1 MTMTSGARELE
12 AASLRRTHPPE
23 SLGFGS
29 TAEVQPLEGPVGQDR
44 AAEAIAFGLETRVA
58 GYNIF
63 VTGPVGVGKRTAL
76 EAQLHE
82 QARERP
88 SPGDRVYLH
97 NFHDPRR
104 PIAVALGSGQG
115 EQLVGDMR
123 RFLEDARR
131 ELAAA
136 FESDTYSRRQRELTE
151 PIEHEQEAA
160 LTELREQAQAN
171 AIALEL
177 TPTGVMTMPLR
188 GGQPITPADFTRLPE
203 PVRNRYQTAIEDLGP
218 RIQAFLIGM
227 RGRQREARSRLRAL
241 EHEVALFAV
250 GHLIDDLK
258 ERYAGCEKLT
268 AWLTSVQEDVIENL
282 AQFQAPPPG
291 KAPDASATLAQAF
304 LGGVE
309 RALARYEVNV
319 LVTHDTGDG
328 APVVVETNPT
338 YANLFG
344 RIEHQGVIGGGFATD
359 HRMLRPGAVHRA
371 NGGYLLLPA
380 AEVLAQPPVWLKLKE
395 VLRTG
400 QIRLENLAEQ
410 YALFPTATLT
420 PEPIELDLKVVLVG
434 SPPLYELAYA
444 LDEDVRKLFRVK
456 AEFDWRVAWDTAGVA
471 GYASFLSA
479 QIRSAGLLQFDAG
492 AVARVIEHGGRLAE
506 SRDWLSTQ
514 FVEIAGLAAEASHW
528 AASESNELVRA
539 EHVERAIEQKVR
551 RSDLIERHL
560 QEMVKEGTLLLDF
573 DGERIGQI
581 NGLSVLELGDY
592 AFGHPVR
599 ITASAGPGKG
609 ALVSIEREAE
619 LSGHIHDKGFLTLIG
634 YLRGR
639 YGGERRIALA
649 ANLTF
654 EQSYEHI
661 DGDSAASAELYAL
674 LSELAGAP
682 LRQDVAVTGS
692 VNQHGELQAIGGVN
706 EKIEGFYR
714 ACSLRELTGT
724 QGVLIPE
731 ANVRHL
737 MLSGEVVESVR
748 AGRFHVWSARTV
760 EEGIELLT
768 GIPAGQRG
776 PDGRFPDGTLH
787 ARIETRLER
796 WARVAEEAS
805 SVDGAAVRVTSPASV
820 RSESDVGG
828 RW

>member
-1 MTMTSGARELE
+1 MSITYGARELE
-12 AASLRRTHPPE
+12 AGSLRRTHPPE
-23 SLGFGS
+23 TLGFSS
-29 TAEVQPLEGPVGQDR
+29 TEEVPPVEGPVGQNR
-44 AAEAIAFGLETRVA
+44 AAEAIGFGLESRMA
-58 GYNIF
+58 GYNVF

-76 EAQLHE
+76 EAQLHK
-82 QARERP
+82 QARDRP
-88 SPGDRVYLH
+88 SPGDWVYLH
-97 NFHDPRR
+97 DFHEPRR
-104 PIAVALGSGQG
+104 PIAVALPSGQG

-123 RFLEDARR
+123 RLLEDARR

-136 FESDTYSRRQRELTE
+136 FESDMYSRRQRELTE
-151 PIEHEQEAA
+151 PIEREQEAA
-160 LTELREQAQAN
+160 LTELRERAQAN

-177 TPTGVMTMPLR
+177 TPTGVMTVPLR
-188 GGQPITPADFTRLPE
+188 GGQPITPADFAGLPE
-203 PVRNRYQTAIEDLGP
+203 PVRNRYQAAIEDLGP
-218 RIQAFLIGM
+218 PIEAFLAGM

-250 GHLIDDLK
+250 GHLIDELK
-258 ERYAGCEKLT
+258 ERYAGCDKLT
-268 AWLTSVQEDVIENL
+268 GWLTSVQEDVIENL
-282 AQFQAPPPG
+282 AQFRAQAVG
-291 KAPDASATLAQAF
+291 DAPEASSSLAQAF
-304 LGGVE
+304 LGGAE

-319 LVTHDTGDG
+319 LVAHDTNGG
-328 APVVVETNPT
+328 APVIAESNPT

-344 RIEHQGVIGGGFATD
+344 RIEHQGMLGGGFVTD

-434 SPPLYELAYA
+434 SPLLYELAYA

-456 AEFDWRVAWDTAGVA
+456 AEFDWRVTWDETAAA
-471 GYASFLSA
+471 GYASFLSS
-479 QIRSAGLLQFDAG
+479 QVGSAGLLHFDAG

-506 SRDWLSTQ
+506 SQDWLSTR

-528 AASESNELVRA
+528 AARESSKLVRA

-560 QEMVKEGTLLLDF
+560 QEMVREGTLLLDF
-573 DGERIGQI
+573 DGERTGQI
-581 NGLSVLELGDY
+581 NGLSVLGLGDY
-592 AFGHPVR
+592 AFGRPVR
-599 ITASAGPGKG
+599 ITASAGPGRG

-619 LSGHIHDKGFLTLIG
+619 LSGHIHDKGFLTLTG

-654 EQSYEHI
+654 EQSYDQI

-674 LSELAGAP
+674 LSELAEAP

-692 VNQHGELQAIGGVN
+692 INQHGELQAIGGVN
-706 EKIEGFYR
+706 EKIEGFHR
-714 ACSLRELTGT
+714 ACSLRGLTGT
-724 QGVLIPE
+724 QGVIIPE

-737 MLSGEVVESVR
+737 MLSAEVVDSVR

-768 GIPAGQRG
+768 GIPAGERG
-776 PDGRFPDGTLH
+776 PDVQFPDGTLH
-787 ARIETRLER
+787 ARVEERLER
-796 WARVAEEAS
+796 WARMTEEQNL
-805 SVDGAAVRVTSPASV
+805 AA
-820 RSESDVGG
+820 G
-828 RW
+828 